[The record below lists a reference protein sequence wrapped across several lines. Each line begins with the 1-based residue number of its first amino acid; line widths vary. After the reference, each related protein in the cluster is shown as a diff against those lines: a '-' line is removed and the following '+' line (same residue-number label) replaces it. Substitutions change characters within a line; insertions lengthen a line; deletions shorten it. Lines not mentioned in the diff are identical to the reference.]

1 MSTGIASMSRRVT
14 PTTSGHSQDTHAMA
28 ATNRTSSTVPARTTR
43 GAGTAAVPSS
53 ITPSSSSSSS
63 STSYASR
70 SALPSS
76 PSRSSSSLRASER
89 IVASSSSRTRIVRDI
104 FTSLQS
110 MSRQQLEAD
119 HTGNHHSH
127 QEDERGRIVISTI
140 DDPSMEED
148 ELQQGQVGDDIHD
161 FEEIDI
167 GDKSLEIDSGDT
179 NDNILLAVDVEENGS
194 EKDISHASG
203 MSQEK
208 RRSIMTTTTTI
219 GSGPT
224 PLVVATSLGETQFNS
239 VFHHGSSSTNVSL
252 SSTPSLPS
260 SQSSGASRRSQPYS
274 LHTPGDTERP
284 RWTEAGRR
292 AVEELREI
300 SKEDQE
306 ELGAGDQKEVQDKRE
321 EEEDEEAEEKME
333 SVMRKQGQTK
343 TTQEHKGKT
352 RRRPPT
358 GDNGHGED
366 NEDDGDGNM
375 DDMQE
380 DILWL
385 IRGRKRTKHPR
396 TLRQSYRMSQLGERR
411 RGSSTPISKAMTTS
425 SSAAAAAPASSSS
438 TTATASTGLASQAT
452 GSLWLQDIERTQ
464 LEDHR
469 RQPRRTRALVDATIM
484 QMERKYYD
492 HAAEEYYDASAKTV
506 LKEMLSW
513 LKDSPLTLP
522 HELEGRAWMY
532 ESPIVLKPERIQ

>member
-43 GAGTAAVPSS
+43 GAGTAAVA
-53 ITPSSSSSSS
+53 SSSTPSSS

-70 SALPSS
+70 PVLPPS

-89 IVASSSSRTRIVRDI
+89 IVVSSSSRTRIVRDI

-119 HTGNHHSH
+119 HADNHHSH
-127 QEDERGRIVISTI
+127 QDDERGRIVISTI

-148 ELQQGQVGDDIHD
+148 ELQQGQVGDNDHD

-167 GDKSLEIDSGDT
+167 GDKSLEIDSDDT
-179 NDNILLAVDVEENGS
+179 NDNSLLAVDVEENGG

-208 RRSIMTTTTTI
+208 RQSIMTTTTTI
-219 GSGPT
+219 GGGTT
-224 PLVVATSLGETQFNS
+224 PSIVTTSLGETQFNP
-239 VFHHGSSSTNVSL
+239 VFQHGSSSTNVSL

-260 SQSSGASRRSQPYS
+260 SQSSGASRRSQSYL

-300 SKEDQE
+300 SKEGQE
-306 ELGAGDQKEVQDKRE
+306 DLGAGDQKEVQDKRE

-333 SVMRKQGQTK
+333 SVMRKQGHTK
-343 TTQEHKGKT
+343 ITQEHKGKA

-358 GDNGHGED
+358 GENGHGED
-366 NEDDGDGNM
+366 GEDDGDGNM

-385 IRGRKRTKHPR
+385 IRDRKRTKHPR
-396 TLRQSYRMSQLGERR
+396 TLRQSYRMSHLGGERR
-411 RGSSTPISKAMTTS
+411 RGSSTPISKTMTTS
-425 SSAAAAAPASSSS
+425 SSSSASAAPASSSS
-438 TTATASTGLASQAT
+438 TTATTSTGLASQAT
-452 GSLWLQDIERTQ
+452 GSLWLQDIERAQ

-469 RQPRRTRALVDATIM
+469 RQPRRTRALVDASIM
-484 QMERKYYD
+484 QMEKKYYD